1 MASRAN
7 VQSLKDGLKQSTVI
21 YDKDGDVATKVSTNR
36 TEGVKIN
43 ELPDYVKNAVIA
55 IEDERFYEHSGFDIK
70 GIARA
75 FSKICL
81 LAE

>member
-1 MASRAN
+1 MFLLLTILFFAFMASRAN

-43 ELPDYVKNAVIA
+43 ELPDYVKMLLL
-55 IEDERFYEHSGFDIK
+55 RSKMSGFMNTAASI
-70 GIARA
+70 
-75 FSKICL
+75 
-81 LAE
+81 